1 MKSHSS
7 RMPYLCTT
15 TGSLTN
21 NDLTTEYSG
30 ATPILPSTANGSSD
44 RTSTGMLT
52 SGVVSVRVSELKTQN
67 VVPNPASS
75 TPEEYTAKMRAF
87 LAKAKEEYCFY
98 ESRYKYALDRLFTKI
113 RDSYTGDAQA
123 QQTAIQTF
131 LDHTQ
136 RLNLRMNDLIQ
147 LIHAITRDMLQI
159 NDGMD
164 NEVSEYAHSLQEH
177 QRRLEEQ
184 RKILSSNEASMKL
197 NKQMVR
203 YTEEKARYTDNLL
216 KLYGFLN
223 VVTLGLLL
231 YVYKAAGDA

>member
-1 MKSHSS
+1 MKSYS
-7 RMPYLCTT
+7 RMQYLCTT
-15 TGSLTN
+15 QGSLTI
-21 NDLTTEYSG
+21 NDLTVDYAGTN
-30 ATPILPSTANGSSD
+30 PILSSTANGSSD

-52 SGVVSVRVSELKTQN
+52 AGVVSSRVSELKRLQ

-75 TPEEYTAKMRAF
+75 APEVYTAKIRAF
-87 LAKAKEEYCFY
+87 LSKSKDEYCHY

-123 QQTAIQTF
+123 QQTVIQTM

-147 LIHAITRDMLQI
+147 LIHAITSDMLQT
-159 NDGMD
+159 NNGMD
-164 NEVSEYAHSLQEH
+164 NEVNEYSQSLQEH
-177 QRRLEEQ
+177 QSRLEEQ

-203 YTEEKARYTDNLL
+203 YTEEKSRYTDNLL

>member
-1 MKSHSS
+1 MKLYS

-15 TGSLTN
+15 TGSLTDT
-21 NDLTTEYSG
+21 DLTTEYAG
-30 ATPILPSTANGSSD
+30 PNPILPPTANSGSD
-44 RTSTGMLT
+44 RTGTGMLT
-52 SGVVSVRVSELKTQN
+52 TGVVSVRVGELKTQG
-67 VVPNPASS
+67 VVPNPASLA
-75 TPEEYTAKMRAF
+75 PEAYTAKMRAF
-87 LAKAKEEYCFY
+87 LGKAKDEYCHY

-123 QQTAIQTF
+123 QQTAIQT
-131 LDHTQ
+131 LLGHTQ

-147 LIHAITRDMLQI
+147 LIHAITSDMLQT
-159 NDGMD
+159 NNGMD
-164 NEVSEYAHSLQEH
+164 TEVNEYSQSLHDQ
-177 QRRLEEQ
+177 QARLEEQ
-184 RKILSSNEASMKL
+184 RKILSSNEAGMKL

-216 KLYGFLN
+216 KMYGFLN

>member
-1 MKSHSS
+1 MKLYS

-15 TGSLTN
+15 PGSLTIS
-21 NDLTTEYSG
+21 DLSTEYTG
-30 ATPILPSTANGSSD
+30 ANSILPPTANGSSD

-52 SGVVSVRVSELKTQN
+52 TGIVSARIAELKRLQ

-75 TPEEYTAKMRAF
+75 TPEAYTAKIRAF
-87 LAKAKEEYCFY
+87 LGKAKEEYCHY
-98 ESRYKYALDRLFTKI
+98 ESRYKFALDSLFTKI
-113 RDSYTGDAQA
+113 RDSYTRDAQT
-123 QQTAIQTF
+123 QQTAIQN
-131 LDHTQ
+131 LLEHTQ

-147 LIHAITRDMLQI
+147 IIHAITSDMLQT
-159 NDGMD
+159 NNGMD
-164 NEVSEYAHSLQEH
+164 DEVSEYSQNLQQH
-177 QRRLEEQ
+177 QNRLEEQ
-184 RKILSSNEASMKL
+184 RKMLSSNEASMKL

-223 VVTLGLLL
+223 VVTLGLLV